1 MYVQLKRSIYRLAC
15 VACILLLMGGLWPG
29 VAPALAQG
37 DDETVE
43 GDVLFLFDT
52 TTGMADFLVAAHET
66 AGNVLDAL
74 ADECN
79 PGFAVA
85 QYRDWPPQD
94 NLPWHLVQGVTLDQE
109 AAAKAI
115 NLLFPDGGGDRPDSV
130 GWALHSAL
138 GINWHADA
146 VKVIV
151 LVGGAPPQD
160 PDPGA
165 DGAYG
170 TADDLL
176 FADVVSEL
184 VAADVQ
190 VIGLY
195 TDDSPDTVAYWDGV
209 TEATTGKRAIRLR
222 FPGELS
228 PLLRDTVCQAIVEAK
243 IEPPPL
249 GPDGSLRGAVFDD
262 ANRNGRWDADE
273 AALPGIPVTVYSP
286 SWESSGYTGDDGT
299 YGVVALAASWWGV
312 RIVVPDGWQATTPT
326 DRWGYLITDQGTV
339 YFGVNFGLAR
349 GEAAEAVDEE
359 AAGEEPGEEE
369 GAAEEAPFI
378 LPITGGAIPT
388 WPAWLIALG
397 MALAS
402 AGVLLRRR
410 SRST

>member
-1 MYVQLKRSIYRLAC
+1 MHVQIQRSIYYRLAC
-15 VACILLLMGGLWPG
+15 VACTLLLMGGLWPG

-52 TTGMADFLVAAHET
+52 TTGMADFLVAAHE
-66 AGNVLDAL
+66 AAAEVLDAL
-74 ADECN
+74 ADKCN

-94 NLPWHLVQGVTLDQE
+94 NLPWHLVQSVTLDRE
-109 AAAKAI
+109 AAAKAV

-195 TDDSPDTVAYWDGV
+195 TDDSPDTGRSVSAFPASCPPCCGTRSARPSSKPRSNRRHWGL
-209 TEATTGKRAIRLR
+209 TAACAGQSLTMPTATAGGTRTR
-222 FPGELS
+222 P
-228 PLLRDTVCQAIVEAK
+228 PYQA
-243 IEPPPL
+243 
-249 GPDGSLRGAVFDD
+249 
-262 ANRNGRWDADE
+262 
-273 AALPGIPVTVYSP
+273 
-286 SWESSGYTGDDGT
+286 
-299 YGVVALAASWWGV
+299 
-312 RIVVPDGWQATTPT
+312 
-326 DRWGYLITDQGTV
+326 
-339 YFGVNFGLAR
+339 
-349 GEAAEAVDEE
+349 
-359 AAGEEPGEEE
+359 
-369 GAAEEAPFI
+369 
-378 LPITGGAIPT
+378 
-388 WPAWLIALG
+388 
-397 MALAS
+397 
-402 AGVLLRRR
+402 
-410 SRST
+410 SR